1 MNNDEK
7 ILNELVEIRK
17 LLTIF
22 AQDKLDEFN
31 EKIRV
36 KYLTTPER
44 QQMYDLF
51 DGEKTLK
58 DIAVEIKISAEAVR
72 KFAVALEKDG
82 LITYIKPDAK
92 SKCPKRLF

>member
-1 MNNDEK
+1 MSTEEQ
-7 ILNELVEIRK
+7 ILNELIEIRK

-36 KYLTTPER
+36 RYLTTPER
-44 QQMYDLF
+44 RQMYDLF

-58 DIAVEIKISAEAVR
+58 EIASEIKVSHEAVR
-72 KFAVALEKDG
+72 KFTVVLEQDG
-82 LITYIKPDAK
+82 LITYVRPDAK

>member
-1 MNNDEK
+1 MNNEEK
-7 ILNELVEIRK
+7 ILNELIEIRK

-22 AQDKLDEFN
+22 AHDKLNEFN
-31 EKIRV
+31 EKIRI
-36 KYLTTPER
+36 KYLTTSER

-58 DIAVEIKISAEAVR
+58 DIASEINISAEAVR

-82 LITYIKPDAK
+82 LITYIRPDAK